1 VKPLFLADTVDRE
14 LRAVDSENKKNLQS
28 DTWRL
33 HQLNKSLSNPEHPFC
48 HFSTGNY
55 KTLHDEP
62 LERGVHIRDEFINF
76 YEKHY
81 SANRMKLV
89 VLGRESLNELESW
102 TEELFADVPNQDLP
116 QNRWDHVQPFTEKE
130 LGMQVF
136 AKPVFHMR
144 SLDLYFPYPDEEDYY
159 DSQPGRYLSHL
170 IGHEGPG
177 SILALIKSK
186 GWATGLGAGASG
198 LCPGSAFFSISIRLT
213 EDGLKHYEEVAETV
227 FQYISVLKETPPQEW
242 IFDEMKQMSE
252 VNFRFRQKSPASKTT
267 SALANVMQRPLPR
280 DYLLSGL
287 SLLRKWDP
295 EGIKR
300 GLSHLHPDNFRLT
313 IVSQEFPGDWDQKE
327 KWYGTEYKYVKMS
340 EDFMSRIRKAA
351 SADAGQRS
359 AELHL
364 PAKNEFIPS
373 RLEVERKDGVEPTKT
388 PKLIRN
394 DDRVRTWYKKDDQ
407 FWVPKA
413 NLKILLRSPL
423 VVTTPRSAV
432 LAQLYQAL
440 VKDALS
446 DYAYAAEISGLEYE
460 VTSMSSGLHITLAG
474 YNDKMAVLL
483 EKVLVQMRDLEVSSE
498 RFRIV
503 KERLI
508 RGYKNAELQQPYHQ
522 VGVYTR
528 WLTIEQ
534 VWVTEQLLAELPD
547 ITEQDVRSFFPEVLR
562 QLHIEVL
569 AHGNLYRED
578 ALRFTDVVENT
589 LRPRKLP
596 PAQWPIKRSM
606 IYPTGCNYVYKK
618 ELKDPANV
626 NHCIEYLLY
635 VGNAQDR
642 SLRAKV
648 LLLGQIADEPCF
660 DQLRTKE
667 QLGYVVFSGASLH
680 NTWLGYRILIQSERT
695 PEYLEARI
703 DSFLNDLGSII
714 RDMPNDKFEKLKNSL
729 INKRLERLKNLSS
742 ECNRFSTHI
751 LNEAYDFEQGE
762 HLTAENMDLT
772 QANTSNS

>member
-1 VKPLFLADTVDRE
+1 VKPLFLSDTFDRE
-14 LRAVDSENKKNLQS
+14 RRAVDSENKKNLQS

-33 HQLNKSLSNPEHPFC
+33 HQLNKSLSNPKHPFC

-62 LERGVHIRDEFINF
+62 LARGVHIRDEFIRF

-102 TEELFADVPNQDLP
+102 VEELFSDVENKDLP
-116 QNRWDHVQPFTEKE
+116 QNRWDTVHPFTEKE

-144 SLDLYFPYPDEEDYY
+144 SLVLYFPYPDEDDCY

-186 GWATGLGAGASG
+186 GWANGLGAGASS

-227 FQYISVLKETPPQEW
+227 FQYVSVLKETPPQEW
-242 IFDEMKQMSE
+242 IFEEMKQVSE
-252 VNFRFRQKSPASKTT
+252 VNFRFKQKSPASKTT

-287 SLLRKWDP
+287 SLLRTFNP

-300 GLSHLHPDNFRLT
+300 GLAHLRPDNFRLT

-327 KWYGTEYKYVKMS
+327 KWYGTQYKYVKIS
-340 EDFMSRIRKAA
+340 DDFMRRIHKAA
-351 SADAGQRS
+351 SAGPGQRP

-373 RLEVERKDGVEPTKT
+373 RLEVERKDGVEPAKA

-423 VVTTPRSAV
+423 VMTTPRSAV

-440 VKDALS
+440 VKDALVEYS
-446 DYAYAAEISGLEYE
+446 YAAEIAGLEYE
-460 VTSMSSGLHITLAG
+460 VTSMSLGLHITLSG

-483 EKVLVQMRDLEVSSE
+483 EKVLVQMRDLEVNSE

-522 VGVYTR
+522 VGSFTR

-534 VWVTEQLLAELPD
+534 FWVTEQLLAELPD
-547 ITEQDVRSFFPEVLR
+547 ITEQDVRSFFPEVFR

-618 ELKDPANV
+618 MLKDPANV

-642 SLRAKV
+642 ELRAKI

-695 PEYLEARI
+695 PEYLETRI
-703 DSFLNDLGSII
+703 ESFLNGLGNII
-714 RDMPNDKFEKLKNSL
+714 REMEDAKFEKLKNSL
-729 INKRLERLKNLSS
+729 INKRLERLKNLTS

-751 LNEAYDFEQGE
+751 LNEAYDFEQGKRGPGLLME
-762 HLTAENMDLT
+762 
-772 QANTSNS
+772 

>member
-1 VKPLFLADTVDRE
+1 
-14 LRAVDSENKKNLQS
+14 
-28 DTWRL
+28 
-33 HQLNKSLSNPEHPFC
+33 
-48 HFSTGNY
+48 
-55 KTLHDEP
+55 
-62 LERGVHIRDEFINF
+62 
-76 YEKHY
+76 
-81 SANRMKLV
+81 MKLV

-102 TEELFADVPNQDLP
+102 VEELFTDVENKDLP
-116 QNRWDHVQPFTEKE
+116 QNRWDDVYPFTEEE

-144 SLDLYFPYPDEEDYY
+144 SLDLYFPYPDEEESF

-177 SILALIKSK
+177 SIYALIKSK
-186 GWATGLGAGASG
+186 GWANGLGAGASS

-213 EDGLKHYEEVAETV
+213 EEGLKHYEEVAETV
-227 FQYISVLKETPPQEW
+227 FQYIAVLKEAPPQEW

-252 VNFRFRQKSPASKTT
+252 VNFKFRQKSPASKTT
-267 SALANVMQRPLPR
+267 SALASVMQRPLPR

-287 SLLRKWDP
+287 SLLRTFSP
-295 EGIKR
+295 EGIKQ
-300 GLSHLHPDNFRLT
+300 GLSHLRPDNFRLT
-313 IVSQEFPGDWDQKE
+313 IVSQEYPGDWDKKE
-327 KWYGTEYKYVKMS
+327 KWYGTDYKYVKMS
-340 EDFMSRIRKAA
+340 DDFINRIRKAA
-351 SADAGQRS
+351 SSSSSQRP

-364 PAKNEFIPS
+364 PARNEFIPS
-373 RLEVERKDGVEPTKT
+373 RLEVERKDGVEPMKA

-413 NLKILLRSPL
+413 NLRVLLRSPL
-423 VVTTPRSAV
+423 VLTTPRSAV

-440 VKDALS
+440 VKDALTE
-446 DYAYAAEISGLEYE
+446 YAYAAEIAGLEYD
-460 VTSMSSGLHITLAG
+460 VSSISLGLHITVTG
-474 YNDKMAVLL
+474 YNDKMAALL
-483 EKVLVQMRDLEVSSE
+483 EKVLVQMRDLEVNSE
-498 RFRIV
+498 RFAIV

-534 VWVTEQLLAELPD
+534 VWVTEQLLAELPH

-578 ALRFTDVVENT
+578 ALRFTDVVEST

-606 IYPTGCNYVYKK
+606 IYPKGCNYVYKK
-618 ELKDPANV
+618 ELKDPENI

-635 VGNAQDR
+635 VGNSQDR
-642 SLRAKV
+642 QLRAKV

-667 QLGYVVFSGASLH
+667 QLGYVVFSGPSLH

-695 PEYLEARI
+695 PEYLETRI
-703 DSFLNDLGSII
+703 DSFLTDLENVIKEMSAA
-714 RDMPNDKFEKLKNSL
+714 KFEKLKNSL

-751 LNEAYDFEQGE
+751 LNEAYDFEQGTF
-762 HLTAENMDLT
+762 LPQLIFR
-772 QANTSNS
+772 

>member
-1 VKPLFLADTVDRE
+1 
-14 LRAVDSENKKNLQS
+14 
-28 DTWRL
+28 
-33 HQLNKSLSNPEHPFC
+33 
-48 HFSTGNY
+48 
-55 KTLHDEP
+55 
-62 LERGVHIRDEFINF
+62 
-76 YEKHY
+76 
-81 SANRMKLV
+81 
-89 VLGRESLNELESW
+89 
-102 TEELFADVPNQDLP
+102 
-116 QNRWDHVQPFTEKE
+116 
-130 LGMQVF
+130 
-136 AKPVFHMR
+136 
-144 SLDLYFPYPDEEDYY
+144 
-159 DSQPGRYLSHL
+159 
-170 IGHEGPG
+170 
-177 SILALIKSK
+177 
-186 GWATGLGAGASG
+186 
-198 LCPGSAFFSISIRLT
+198 
-213 EDGLKHYEEVAETV
+213 
-227 FQYISVLKETPPQEW
+227 
-242 IFDEMKQMSE
+242 
-252 VNFRFRQKSPASKTT
+252 
-267 SALANVMQRPLPR
+267 MQRPLPR

-642 SLRAKV
+642 LLRAKV